1 MCWGPTQMRPSCT
14 MPPPTPV
21 PRITPKT
28 IARPCP
34 APARASASA
43 KQLASFSRSTRR
55 PRRRSRSACSGRPL
69 RHVVFEFLSVPSRA
83 ESEPGVPMPTT
94 SQPGAE
100 GRVVHDADSHVVE
113 TPDWLVPYADP
124 DLRDRLAP
132 LFVAAVKPGE
142 ETYIDQLRCRHADPA
157 ERAKAEDE
165 IMLRKN
171 WSAMGSFIKDD
182 RPRALDLLGFRS
194 QLVFNTFLNDYLCAA
209 EHKPD

>member
-1 MCWGPTQMRPSCT
+1 
-14 MPPPTPV
+14 MPY
-21 PRITPKT
+21 
-28 IARPCP
+28 
-34 APARASASA
+34 
-43 KQLASFSRSTRR
+43 
-55 PRRRSRSACSGRPL
+55 
-69 RHVVFEFLSVPSRA
+69 
-83 ESEPGVPMPTT
+83 
-94 SQPGAE
+94 AE

-142 ETYIDQLRCRHADPA
+142 ETYIDQLRRRHADPA

-209 EHKPD
+209 EHKPDPAFVYGVARAHNRAMLDFCSVDRRLLPTGYVPLTDFTAPGRWRRR